1 MGCHWRRN
9 FSADRVR
16 EMSRSRTSGGDYR
29 RFDGLVESATMGLM
43 RRDVACNVADGAARR
58 IARFVDSI
66 GPVGLSAA
74 V

>member
-1 MGCHWRRN
+1 
-9 FSADRVR
+9 
-16 EMSRSRTSGGDYR
+16 MSHSRTGKGGYR
-29 RFDGLVESATMGLM
+29 GFNGLVESATMGLM

-58 IARFVDSI
+58 IARLVDSI